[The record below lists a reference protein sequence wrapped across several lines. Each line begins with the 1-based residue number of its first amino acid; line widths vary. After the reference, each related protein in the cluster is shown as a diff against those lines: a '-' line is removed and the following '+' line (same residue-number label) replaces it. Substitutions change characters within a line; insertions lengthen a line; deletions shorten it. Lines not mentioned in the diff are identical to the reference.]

1 MDPNEAGHSEQGG
14 VASARRMA
22 IIQAANRAF
31 ALKGYSGT
39 TIKDIATEA
48 GIAPGTIYLYFES
61 KRAILEGFLEHVI
74 QLAMTRIDDLADM
87 ALEQALTAL
96 LIERFEMMRANAGM
110 MRVLI
115 TEALFDEELA
125 ARVSKV
131 ITERVVQR
139 VEAFLR
145 ERTSGRL
152 SDEDLRAVVT
162 LMPGIIVSHGVLL
175 PALRSELAAEP
186 ATAAKAMA
194 RVIMQGINGMLEG
207 CDGQCHGSEL
217 SGGSP
222 SPCGSSCLFS
232 LLVGLHI

>member
-1 MDPNEAGHSEQGG
+1 MGPTDAARSEQGG
-14 VASARRMA
+14 VAAARRLE

-31 ALKGYSGT
+31 AVKGYAGT
-39 TIKDIATEA
+39 TIKDIAAEA
-48 GIAPGTIYLYFES
+48 SIAPGAIYIYFEN
-61 KRAILEGFLEHVI
+61 KRSIIEGFLDHLI

-87 ALEQALTAL
+87 PLEEALTAL
-96 LIERFEMMRANAGM
+96 LTERFEMMRANAGM

-145 ERTSGRL
+145 QCTSGRL
-152 SDEDLRAVVT
+152 SDADLRAVVT
-162 LMPGIIVSHGVLL
+162 LLPGIIISHGVLL
-175 PALRSELAAEP
+175 PAVGSELVAEP
-186 ATAAKAMA
+186 AASARGMA
-194 RVIMQGINGMLEG
+194 RVIMHGINGMLEG
-207 CDGQCHGSEL
+207 CDSLCHGSEL
-217 SGGSP
+217 TGGSP
-222 SPCGSSCLFS
+222 SLCGSSCLFS